1 MTTQTADAPVTAG
14 PAARWWALAA
24 IGLAML
30 AVGLDVTV
38 LNVALPTVSTA
49 LHASTSELQWVA
61 DGYTLVMAAMLL
73 PAGMLGDRLGRKR
86 LLLGALVLFGG
97 ASVWCAFAGG
107 PGLLIAARVC
117 LGLAAAVMTPLASAV
132 FLVLFPSPA
141 ERTKAMSVLGSA
153 MMLGLPLGPVVGGA
167 LLEHFWWG
175 SVFLIN
181 VPLVALA
188 IVAVA
193 LLVPESRAERPPGID
208 LVGIATSSVGLVGIT
223 YGVIEAGQAG
233 WGAPAAWL
241 PLLVGALVLAWLV
254 PWERRMARVGDPLL
268 DLSLF
273 ASRGF
278 TWGTV
283 FTTMVSFAM
292 FGLMFFLPLYYQSVQ
307 GSTTL
312 GTGLKLLPMI
322 GGLLVGATVAG
333 KIKADVGYTTIPA
346 AGFVLTAAGLFVG
359 ATTRLDSG
367 YGFTAVWL
375 VIMGLGLGLA
385 MTRTMTAALNALST
399 ERAGVGSA
407 LIQAMRQVGGAI
419 GIALLGAFANSGYR
433 GRLALPN
440 LPPQVTEALR
450 GSVAT
455 GVAVAG
461 RLRIPGLFDSVRSA
475 FVGAMDT
482 TLWVC
487 GGVAG
492 LAAVLAVAFLRPDR
506 QPTVPADGERQ
517 AEVVPVA

>member
-1 MTTQTADAPVTAG
+1 MTTRTADAPVTTG
-14 PAARWWALAA
+14 PSARWWALAA

-38 LNVALPTVSTA
+38 LNVALPTVSTS
-49 LHASTSELQWVA
+49 LHASTSQLQWFA

-73 PAGMLGDRLGRKR
+73 PAGMLGDRVGRKR
-86 LLLGALVLFGG
+86 LLLAALVLFGA
-97 ASVWCAFAGG
+97 ASLWCAFAGS
-107 PGLLIAARVC
+107 PGMLIAARVC
-117 LGLAAAVMTPLASAV
+117 LGLAAAVLTPLGSAV
-132 FLVLFPSPA
+132 FLVLFPNPA
-141 ERTKAMSVLGSA
+141 ERTKAMSVLSSA

-181 VPLVALA
+181 VPLVVVAL
-188 IVAVA
+188 VAVT
-193 LLVPESRAERPPGID
+193 LLVPESRGNVPPGID
-208 LVGIATSSVGLVGIT
+208 LVGIALSSAGLVGIT

-233 WGAPAAWL
+233 WGATAAWL
-241 PLLVGALVLAWLV
+241 PIAAGALVLAWLV
-254 PWERRMARVGDPLL
+254 PWERRAADPLV

-307 GSTTL
+307 GSSTL

-322 GGLLVGATVAG
+322 GGLLVGASVAG
-333 KIKADVGYTTIPA
+333 RIRADVGYTSIPA
-346 AGFVLTAAGLFVG
+346 VGFVLTAGGLFLG
-359 ATTRLDSG
+359 ATTTLDSG
-367 YGFTAVWL
+367 YGFTAIWL
-375 VIMGLGLGLA
+375 VIMGMGLGLA

-399 ERAGVGSA
+399 DRAGVGSA

-419 GIALLGAFANSGYR
+419 GIALLGSFANSGYR
-433 GRLALPN
+433 GRLTLPD
-440 LPPQVTEALR
+440 LPAPVTDALR

-455 GVAVAG
+455 GVAVAQ
-461 RLRIPGLFDSVRSA
+461 RLRIPGLFDAVRSA

-487 GGVAG
+487 GGVAA
-492 LAAVLAVAFLRPDR
+492 LAAVLAVSFLRPDR
-506 QPTVPADGERQ
+506 RRPVDGAPERA
-517 AEVVPVA
+517 AEVLEVS

>member
-1 MTTQTADAPVTAG
+1 MTIQTAAAPVTTG

-38 LNVALPTVSTA
+38 LNVALPTVSTS
-49 LHASTSELQWVA
+49 LHASTSQLQWFA
-61 DGYTLVMAAMLL
+61 TGYTLVLAAMLL

-86 LLLGALVLFGG
+86 LLLAALVLFGA
-97 ASVWCAFAGG
+97 ASVWCAFAGT
-107 PGLLIAARVC
+107 PGMLTAARVC
-117 LGLAAAVMTPLASAV
+117 LGLAAAFLTPLASAV
-132 FLVLFPSPA
+132 FLVLFPSPD

-181 VPLVALA
+181 VPLVVLA
-188 IVAVA
+188 VVAVTV
-193 LLVPESRAERPPGID
+193 LVPESRGERVPGID
-208 LVGIATSSVGLVGIT
+208 LVAIAASSAGLVGVT
-223 YGVIEAGQAG
+223 YGVIEAGQYG

-241 PLLVGALVLAWLV
+241 SLVAGLVVLGLVG
-254 PWERRMARVGDPLL
+254 PWERRQARVGDPLL

-273 ASRGF
+273 TSRGF

-307 GSTTL
+307 GSNTL
-312 GTGLKLLPMI
+312 VTGLKLLPMI
-322 GGLLVGATVAG
+322 GGLLVGASVAG
-333 KIKADVGYTTIPA
+333 KIKAGVGYTSIPV
-346 AGFVLTAAGLFVG
+346 AGFGITAVGLFVG
-359 ATTRLDSG
+359 ATTKLDSG

-375 VIMGLGLGLA
+375 VVMGLGLGLA
-385 MTRTMTAALNALST
+385 MTRTMTVALNALST
-399 ERAGVGSA
+399 DRAGVGSA

-419 GIALLGAFANSGYR
+419 GIALLGSFANSGYR
-433 GRLALPN
+433 DRLTLPA
-440 LPPQVTEALR
+440 LPPQVTDALR

-455 GVAVAG
+455 GVQVAG
-461 RLRIPGLFDSVRSA
+461 QLRVPGLADLVRSA

-487 GGVAG
+487 GGVTA
-492 LAAVLAVAFLRPDR
+492 LAAVLAIVFLRPDR
-506 QPTVPADGERQ
+506 RPTSPVVPAA
-517 AEVVPVA
+517 AEVLEVS

>member
-1 MTTQTADAPVTAG
+1 MRTQTVDAPAG

-38 LNVALPTVSTA
+38 LNVALPTVSTS
-49 LHASTSELQWVA
+49 LHASTSQLQWFA

-86 LLLGALVLFGG
+86 LLLGALVLFGA
-97 ASVWCAFAGG
+97 ASAWCAFAGS
-107 PGLLIAARVC
+107 PTMLIAARVC
-117 LGLAAAVMTPLASAV
+117 LGLAAAFMTPLASAV
-132 FLVLFPSPA
+132 FLVLFPEPD

-181 VPLVALA
+181 IPLVALA
-188 IVAVA
+188 VIAVT
-193 LLVPESRAERPPGID
+193 LLVPESRGERPPGID
-208 LVGIATSSVGLVGIT
+208 GIGILASSLGLVGIT

-233 WGAPAAWL
+233 WGATSAWL
-241 PLLVGALVLAWLV
+241 PLVAGALVLAWLV
-254 PWERRMARVGDPLL
+254 PWERRMTRVGDPLL

-273 ASRGF
+273 SSRGF

-307 GSTTL
+307 GSSTL
-312 GTGLKLLPMI
+312 DTGLKLLPMI
-322 GGLLVGATVAG
+322 GGLLVGATIAG
-333 KIKADVGYTTIPA
+333 RVKADAGYRSIPA
-346 AGFVLTAAGLFVG
+346 VGFLLTAAGLFVG
-359 ATTRLDSG
+359 ATTTLGSG
-367 YGFTAVWL
+367 YGFTAGWL

-385 MTRTMTAALNALST
+385 MTRTMTVALNALST

-419 GIALLGAFANSGYR
+419 GIALLGSFANSGYR
-433 GRLALPN
+433 GRLTLPD
-440 LPPQVTEALR
+440 LPQQVTDALR

-455 GVAVAG
+455 GVQVAE

-487 GGVAG
+487 GGVAA
-492 LAAVLAVAFLRPDR
+492 LAGVLALLFLRQDR
-506 QPTVPADGERQ
+506 PADEDPVAERR
-517 AEVVPVA
+517 AEVIEIS